1 MLQMT
6 IQQALAKMDAGE
18 ISAVALTRAYL
29 DQIERL
35 EPQIRAYITLTPE
48 SALEQAQAADDLR
61 TQGVTSQQKPLLG
74 IPLAIKDVLST
85 AGVETTCASKILK
98 GYVPPF
104 DATCVA
110 RLKEA
115 GMVMLGKL
123 NMDEFAMGSSTE
135 NSGFFPTHNP
145 WDLERVP
152 GGSSGGSAAAVAALM
167 CMGALGT
174 DTGGSIRLP
183 GAFCGIAA
191 LKPSYGR
198 VSRYGLIAYGSSLDG
213 AGPMTRTVEDAA
225 RIFAVMAGH
234 DPLDSTSMPDAV
246 PDYVGA
252 LTGDIRG
259 LRVGVPKEYFVDGIR
274 PEVEQTVRAALN
286 QLEALGAELVE
297 ISLPH
302 TQYSLP
308 VYYMVATSEASSNL
322 ARFDG
327 IRFGT
332 PVAGEDMWDTF
343 RKTRGQGF
351 GAEVKRRIMLGT
363 YALSAGYYDAY
374 YGKATQVRALI
385 KRDFESAFADVD
397 VIAAP
402 TATSVA
408 FKIGQKMDDPLEM
421 YLADVLTIAPNLAGI
436 CGISVPCG
444 FSSENLPIGL
454 QLIGPSMG
462 EATILKAAHAYEQA
476 TEWHQRIAPIAADS

>member
-6 IQQALAKMDAGE
+6 IREALTKLDAGE
-18 ISAVALTRAYL
+18 ISAVDLTRAHL
-29 DQIERL
+29 EQIERL
-35 EPQIRAYITLTPE
+35 DGQVRAFITVTAE
-48 SALEQAQAADDLR
+48 QALEQAQAVDDLR
-61 TQGVTSQQKPLLG
+61 AQGVTSADKPLLG
-74 IPLAIKDVLST
+74 IPLAMKDVLST
-85 AGVETTCASKILK
+85 QGVETTCGSKILK
-98 GYVPPF
+98 GYVPVF

-110 RLKEA
+110 RLKAA
-115 GMVMLGKL
+115 GMVMLGKV

-183 GAFCGIAA
+183 GSFCNLAA

-225 RIFAVMAGH
+225 RILQVIAGH
-234 DPLDSTSMPDAV
+234 DPLDSTSMPDDV
-246 PDYVGA
+246 PDYVAA

-259 LRVGVPKEYFVDGIR
+259 LRVGVPKEYFVDGLRPDVESAIR
-274 PEVEQTVRAALN
+274 TALAE
-286 QLEALGAELVE
+286 LEALGAELVE

-302 TQYSLP
+302 TEYSLP

-327 IRFGT
+327 IRFGA
-332 PVAGEDMWDTF
+332 PVAGADMWDTYK
-343 RKTRGQGF
+343 KTRGQGF

-385 KRDFESAFADVD
+385 KRDFDRAFENVD

-408 FKIGQKMDDPLEM
+408 FKMGQKMDDPLEM
-421 YLADVLTIAPNLAGI
+421 YLADVLTIAANLGGV
-436 CGISVPCG
+436 CGINVPCG
-444 FSSENLPIGL
+444 FGEADMPVGL
-454 QLIGPSMG
+454 QLIGPAMG
-462 EATILKAAHAYEQA
+462 EAVILRAAHAYEQA
-476 TEWHQRIAPIAADS
+476 TAWHQRVAAMAL